1 MVPGML
7 FLKSCASSEA
17 VRDDRDKYLAAL
29 NQAQNEYE
37 VAMSCFREATDPEI
51 IDEAIFLMQA
61 ARKKYSYF
69 LKKVRQT
76 TA

>member
-1 MVPGML
+1 ML
-7 FLKSCASSEA
+7 FGKARASSGYE
-17 VRDDRDKYLAAL
+17 DSDRDNFLFAL

-37 VAMSCFREATDPEI
+37 VALSCFREATDPEI
-51 IDEAIFLMQA
+51 IDEAIYLMQA

-69 LKKVRQT
+69 LKKVRSY